1 MLYNVDMEVQ
11 LAVAKINKYATSDS
25 GDSVEVIERPN
36 GGISVVM
43 ADGQSSGKGAKQISY
58 LVVRKVISL
67 LSEGVR
73 DGAAARAASDYLF
86 TERKGKVSATLNIAS
101 IDLQTATMVITRNNP
116 LPVLIASIDEI
127 CAFDDECNP
136 IGLYRDT
143 RPLISEV
150 PLEPGLTVVLYT
162 DGLVH
167 AGSRSGESLDIKTFL
182 QSLIDDDEDE
192 EETNP
197 KEIADSLLAHAVQL
211 DQGRPVDDITVVVIH
226 VTHQE
231 SDSIRRMTVELP
243 LNL

>member
-1 MLYNVDMEVQ
+1 MEIR

-25 GDSVEVIERPN
+25 GDSVEVVERPN
-36 GGISVVM
+36 GGLSVVM
-43 ADGQSSGKGAKQISY
+43 ADGQSSGKGAKQISS

-86 TERKGKVSATLNIAS
+86 TERKGKVSATLNIVS
-101 IDLQTATMVITRNNP
+101 IDMQTATMVITRNNP
-116 LPVLIASIDEI
+116 LPVLIASTNEI

-143 RPLISEV
+143 RPLISEL
-150 PLEPGLTVVLYT
+150 PLEPGLVVVLYT

-167 AGSRSGESLDIKTFL
+167 AGTRNGDSLDIITFL
-182 QSLIDDDEDE
+182 QSIIDDRTYE
-192 EETNP
+192 EETTP
-197 KEIADSLLAHAVQL
+197 QEIADSLLAHAVQL
-211 DQGRPVDDITVVVIH
+211 DQGRPVDDITIVVIL
-226 VTHQE
+226 VSNRK

-243 LNL
+243 IDI